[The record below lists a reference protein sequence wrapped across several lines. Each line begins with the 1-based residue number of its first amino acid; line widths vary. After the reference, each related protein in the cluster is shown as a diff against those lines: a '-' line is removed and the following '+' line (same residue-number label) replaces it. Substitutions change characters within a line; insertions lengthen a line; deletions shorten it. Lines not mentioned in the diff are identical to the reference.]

1 MLYTPDEKTPLKPH
15 LNALFLVSWQELFPD
30 RLITSDNV
38 CLWEV
43 ISNTIFVAVPTHNPI
58 IAYYHKYLCL
68 LPRYKL
74 YISTSLLSTFQTCLA
89 GCTLHGHAT
98 AILLPVRYT
107 TSTSI
112 AGACYKRTT
121 VTRQKHL
128 NENSYHT

>member
-30 RLITSDNV
+30 TLITSDNV
-38 CLWEV
+38 SLWEV
-43 ISNTIFVAVPTHNPI
+43 ISNTIFVCVPTHKPI

-74 YISTSLLSTFQTCLA
+74 YIYTSLFPAFQTLLA
-89 GCTLHGHAT
+89 GYTLHRHIN

-112 AGACYKRTT
+112 AGACYKRTA

-128 NENSYHT
+128 NEKHYHT